1 VQPVTETS
9 ENQESENQKSENLKS
24 TEPFDYPLLCS
35 KLRIDKYQV
44 KTTTHLA
51 DKDDGHLFRAGIIQ
65 NTTRTKFCL
74 FLSGSS
80 TVFDA
85 STIYQIWK
93 MLSFSE
99 KVIHINP
106 NRKQNFE
113 EKLQEHFSMAPRGMS
128 YSESQK
134 ETMNCWLKAAKKK
147 GMAQKMKKLE
157 VKNYLLQFDLEEIKT
172 IKSGYKSI
180 QCMSC
185 GKNANWVSTN
195 DIITSW
201 IKEIIP
207 KAENIMMAID
217 CREKLDSIEKNDA
230 GNYVTTPFLS
240 SSDLET
246 PLQVRSFMN
255 KVLRPNN
262 KYQKLDKSDF
272 KHFMGGVHTNL
283 AKFYHHVEPDGFKQL
298 IHFPVVQVEEKLKLG
313 ALGIEIE
320 LVTFVSN
327 KGQLAGYVVSRRKD
341 FCLEKLEGSKI
352 VKGVVKLE

>member
-1 VQPVTETS
+1 MTENSNPETEKLKS
-9 ENQESENQKSENLKS
+9 ENLKYENLKSENLKS
-24 TEPFDYPLLCS
+24 TEQSKFDYPSLCS

-44 KTTTHLA
+44 KTIANLA

-80 TVFDA
+80 AMFDA

-93 MLSFSE
+93 QLSFSE

-106 NRKQNFE
+106 ERKQNFE

-128 YSESQK
+128 YSENQM
-134 ETMNCWLKAAKKK
+134 ETMKCWLKAAKNK
-147 GMAQKMKKLE
+147 GMAQKLKKLE
-157 VKNYLLQFDLEEIKT
+157 IKNHLLEFDLEEIKN
-172 IKSGYKSI
+172 IKTGYKSI

-201 IKEIIP
+201 IREIIP
-207 KAENIMMAID
+207 KAGNIMMAID
-217 CREKLDSIEKNDA
+217 CREKLDSIEKNDG

-240 SSDLET
+240 NNDLET

-262 KYQKLDKSDF
+262 KYEKLDKSEF

-298 IHFPVVQVEEKLKLG
+298 IHFPVVQVEDKFG
-313 ALGIEIE
+313 VFPLGIEIN
-320 LVTFVSN
+320 LVTFN
-327 KGQLAGYVVSRRKD
+327 T
-341 FCLEKLEGSKI
+341 
-352 VKGVVKLE
+352 